1 MLLAFFLLEV
11 VLRRRGEGVL
21 AGVVALDLAITTLL
35 DLVVALALDLVAL
48 DFFFGEVVVFFL
60 GDEALVDFCRR
71 LGGLGVVLEDP
82 SLNATAAAAAPG

>member
-21 AGVVALDLAITTLL
+21 AGVVALDLAITLL

-60 GDEALVDFCRR
+60 GDEALVDF
-71 LGGLGVVLEDP
+71 
-82 SLNATAAAAAPG
+82 